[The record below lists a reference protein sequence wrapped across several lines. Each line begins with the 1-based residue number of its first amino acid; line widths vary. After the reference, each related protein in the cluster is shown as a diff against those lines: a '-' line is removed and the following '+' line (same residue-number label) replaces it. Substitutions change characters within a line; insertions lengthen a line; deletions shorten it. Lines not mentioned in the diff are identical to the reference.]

1 MNIVKLDRK
10 KVLVHPS
17 QAESIK
23 DKGVVIGEKLP
34 SRMMMVND
42 KRMRGQHQEHDV
54 GRPVT
59 TVNNSLKIQHG
70 GHLRYQLNSHKH
82 LRCHPS

>member
-1 MNIVKLDRK
+1 
-10 KVLVHPS
+10 
-17 QAESIK
+17 
-23 DKGVVIGEKLP
+23 
-34 SRMMMVND
+34 MVND
-42 KRMRGQHQEHDV
+42 KRMRGQRHIREHDV

-70 GHLRYQLNSHKH
+70 GHLGYQLNSHKH